1 VVANVSLSYDEK
13 NKDLLE
19 KFSFIKGMLDMSKS
33 HTMVG
38 DFTKASRF
46 FEEAK
51 KLLKKHIECRNCI

>member
-1 VVANVSLSYDEK
+1 
-13 NKDLLE
+13 
-19 KFSFIKGMLDMSKS
+19 M
-33 HTMVG
+33 TG